1 MENNKN
7 NEYTKVYYEH
17 FAKLTLKYF
26 GYDINSFIDGIEVE
40 NPDLQNEKEQIGIEV
55 VQAIF
60 QDMSD
65 VIGYRN
71 KFIKPSMSTEEIK
84 NCFAEQ
90 GYENYVIIQNQKFQG
105 LGFEL
110 KFVHQVINRICE
122 QVKEKIT
129 KKQHYKVFANYG
141 LYVFLDKYGSRLRLE
156 NIRTLW
162 QEIKQIEDYKEF
174 SYYYINGYDNLFR
187 INVNSE
193 KIDDIEITIPDW
205 EKMNKQALLFERNEY
220 NKAETNK

>member
-1 MENNKN
+1 MEKIKTYAKEGA
-7 NEYTKVYYEH
+7 EY
-17 FAKLTLKYF
+17 L
-26 GYDINSFIDGIEVE
+26 
-40 NPDLQNEKEQIGIEV
+40 
-55 VQAIF
+55 
-60 QDMSD
+60 
-65 VIGYRN
+65 RN
-71 KFIKPSMSTEEIK
+71 
-84 NCFAEQ
+84 
-90 GYENYVIIQNQKFQG
+90 
-105 LGFEL
+105 LGFDER
-110 KFVHQVINRICE
+110 FCRICE

-174 SYYYINGYDNLFR
+174 AYYYINSYDNLFR

-220 NKAETNK
+220 NKVETNK